1 MYTSQFCGLM
11 VNSTVAQWSQQI
23 KKEER
28 KEALIQNLMP
38 GTVFQPAACLQKA
51 RRMVSHDP
59 MSAVWKLRN
68 PSCEVH
74 CLNWLCQEAKEAGR
88 LARRAR
94 TKKGGWQKWTH
105 GATEVTEVIEVI
117 ELTEV
122 TEVTTSNPKA
132 SLETRHNFSLW
143 HLVAAVVGQ

>member
-1 MYTSQFCGLM
+1 MFDTELDARDSFPTRCLFAESALQQSSMDYEVFPHGPTRSH
-11 VNSTVAQWSQQI
+11 VN
-23 KKEER
+23 
-28 KEALIQNLMP
+28 P
-38 GTVFQPAACLQKA
+38 FG
-51 RRMVSHDP
+51 
-59 MSAVWKLRN
+59 KLRN

-94 TKKGGWQKWTH
+94 TAWLTLTH
-105 GATEVTEVIEVI
+105 GATEVTKVIEI
-117 ELTEV
+117 TELTEV

-143 HLVAAVVGQ
+143 HLVAAVAGQ